1 MKIVSLHIQRFGK
14 LKDVNLNFCNGIN
27 VFQRQNG
34 FGKTT
39 LAAFIRAMLFGFK
52 YNSSKLSTGERGT
65 DVSRWLPW
73 DADGRI
79 GGSLTV
85 EQNGNIYRIERS
97 FGAKASQETLAVYNE
112 KNGKKLDV
120 QNVGETFLG
129 LTAESFDRS
138 AYFPQESVEI
148 ASNENL
154 DSRLAGLVQNA
165 EDYNAVCNR
174 LADFRKKLSLSR
186 GKGGLIFEL
195 ETQETDLHRQIYERK
210 RALARQKEING
221 RLAQIA
227 VEKAA
232 AENDVLQ
239 CNQRAEN
246 LQKQVAQAQLSAE
259 QLANEQK
266 TAALQEKLNRQ
277 KDLPQDF
284 ETCRQLAEKISQTPQ
299 EVKTQRQLS
308 LPLLIAG
315 LALSAA
321 GVGLCFWQT
330 VVGICV
336 AAIGVA
342 CSILAFFV
350 RPALTTLPSG
360 EKDALI
366 SQYFAIVSKYAFC
379 NNLDYPQA
387 QKVLWDVY
395 RQYIGDKSAFDALCE
410 TRSAT
415 KRTEDVENL
424 QQTLENVKQRANQAQ
439 QRLQQLANESGAL
452 SSERSALNTDAISVS
467 EQLANVQTQLLQA
480 RKQLETVNVVLTLLE
495 QAKENLSTSYLPTL
509 SEQCGKLLNA
519 VTNGRY
525 EVKLDRN
532 FTLRLQEN
540 GVTKPSEYFSRGIRE
555 ITLLCFRI
563 ALSQMLYG
571 GKIPLLIID
580 DAFVNFDEEN
590 FLQATKLLKNLSQST
605 QIVYFTCHER
615 LGALK

>member
-1 MKIVSLHIQRFGK
+1 MKIISLHISRFGK
-14 LKDVNLNFCNGIN
+14 LKDVNLNFCDGIN

-39 LAAFIRAMLFGFK
+39 LAAFIRAMLFGFR
-52 YNSSKLSTGERGT
+52 YNSTKLSTGERGT

-73 DADGRI
+73 DADGKI

-85 EQNGNIYRIERS
+85 EQNGEIYRVERY

-129 LTAESFDRS
+129 LTVESFDRS
-138 AYFPQESVEI
+138 TYFPQESVEI
-148 ASNENL
+148 SSNENL

-195 ETQETDLHRQIYERK
+195 ERQETDLQGRIFERK
-210 RALARQKEING
+210 RALARQKEIDD
-221 RLAQIA
+221 RIAEIA

-232 AENDVLQ
+232 AENAAMQ
-239 CNQRAEN
+239 CNQRAES
-246 LQKQVAQAQLSAE
+246 LQRQIAQAQPSAE

-266 TAALQEKLNRQ
+266 LAALQEKLNRQ

-299 EVKTQRQLS
+299 EAKTQRPLS
-308 LPLLIAG
+308 LPLLIVG
-315 LALSAA
+315 LALLAA
-321 GVGLCFWQT
+321 GVGLCFWKI
-330 VVGICV
+330 VLGVCV
-336 AAIGVA
+336 AAVGVV
-342 CSILAFFV
+342 CGVLAFFV
-350 RPALTTLPSG
+350 RPALSTLPSG
-360 EKDALI
+360 EKDALV
-366 SQYFAIVSKYAFC
+366 SQYFAIVAKYAFC
-379 NNLDYPQA
+379 NNMDYSQA
-387 QKVLWDVY
+387 QEALWEVY
-395 RQYIGDKSAFDALCE
+395 HQYIGDKSRFNALLE

-415 KRTEDVENL
+415 KTADVASL
-424 QQTLENVKQRANQAQ
+424 QQALENEKQRANQAQ
-439 QRLQQLANESGAL
+439 QRLQMLARENGAL
-452 SSERSALNTDAISVS
+452 SSERNALNVDVISPS
-467 EQLANVQTQLLQA
+467 EQLADVQMQLLQA
-480 RKQLETVNVVLTLLE
+480 KKQLETVNTVLTLLE
-495 QAKENLSTSYLPTL
+495 QAKENLSTSYLPAL

-532 FTLRLQEN
+532 FTLRLQEK

-555 ITLLCFRI
+555 ITLLCFRV